1 MSVKRKP
8 VSVFHPF
15 SFVESPCFSS
25 STPLGLLPTS
35 CTSPIRSS
43 VPAWPASGPS
53 ALDAPAP
60 CPVLCAPCAVVSGL
74 QFPSWGPCVQA
85 SLTDHPEGGSWTE
98 VTCSWFVKAFFSSEG
113 LYWHSCLPAFE
124 IFFFLGQKWE
134 LGISSWKATV
144 NSGVLVET
152 HSSSRCICVCC

>member
-1 MSVKRKP
+1 MCLSRESQCLSFTP
-8 VSVFHPF
+8 FPLWIHPF
-15 SFVESPCFSS
+15 QQQHL
-25 STPLGLLPTS
+25 LG
-35 CTSPIRSS
+35 
-43 VPAWPASGPS
+43 
-53 ALDAPAP
+53 APANLLHQP
-60 CPVLCAPCAVVSGL
+60 RPWFRASLACLWPQRSGCPRPLPVLCAPCAVVSGL
-74 QFPSWGPCVQA
+74 QFLSWGPCVQA

-124 IFFFLGQKWE
+124 IFFHGQKWE